1 MKNLFWK
8 KIQAFI
14 KKEKFPEVLQA
25 INKLNKTMKLRNKG
39 SKIRGKFRER
49 KNEHDEIKM
58 EISVLGKEIEDKNVT
73 ITNKLDT
80 YF

>member
-25 INKLNKTMKLRNKG
+25 INKLKTMKLRNKG

-49 KNEHDEIKM
+49 KNEQDEIKM
-58 EISVLGKEIEDKNVT
+58 ESSVLGKEIEDKMSQLQ
-73 ITNKLDT
+73 KD
-80 YF
+80 

>member
-25 INKLNKTMKLRNKG
+25 INKLKTMKLRNKG

-49 KNEHDEIKM
+49 KNEQDEIKM
-58 EISVLGKEIEDKNVT
+58 EISVLGKEIEDKMSQLQKN
-73 ITNKLDT
+73 
-80 YF
+80 